1 MEKNKSI
8 IKRFVKTISK
18 STSKQGFDRVA
29 AIKNDGRSY
38 LSEPMKGVDES

>member
-1 MEKNKSI
+1 MEKNKSL

-18 STSKQGFDRVA
+18 SISKQGFDRVA

-38 LSEPMKGVDES
+38 LSEPMKGVDKS